1 MSWSPT
7 AAPKWSVNLVA
18 DVVLDASAILAVV
31 RSEEGADRVRQAL
44 VEGAIVGAANHAEVI
59 SKPIVYGT
67 PHEQILPKLAAL
79 GYEVVPVPEADATT
93 AGFLFGE
100 EKANRLSLGDR
111 CCLALAI
118 RLNALV
124 LTGDHPW
131 VEAELD
137 SIVNIE
143 LIR

>member
-1 MSWSPT
+1 M
-7 AAPKWSVNLVA
+7 A
-18 DVVLDASAILAVV
+18 DVVLDASAILAVL
-31 RSEEGADRVRQAL
+31 RKEAGADRVRRAL
-44 VEGAIVGAANHAEVI
+44 GEGAIVSAANHAEVI
-59 SKPIVYGT
+59 SKLIAYGM
-67 PHEQILPKLAAL
+67 PHDLILPKLAAL

-118 RLNALV
+118 RLSALV
-124 LTGDHPW
+124 LTGDRPW
-131 VEAELD
+131 IEAELD
-137 SIVNIE
+137 SIAKIE

>member
-1 MSWSPT
+1 
-7 AAPKWSVNLVA
+7 VNLVA

-31 RSEEGADRVRQAL
+31 RNEEGADRVRQAL
-44 VEGAIVGAANHAEVI
+44 VEGAIVGAVNHAEVI
-59 SKPIVYGT
+59 SKLIVYGT

-79 GYEVVPVPEADATT
+79 GYEVVPVSETDATT

-100 EKANRLSLGDR
+100 EKASRLSLGDR

-118 RLNALV
+118 RMNALV
-124 LTGDHPW
+124 LTGDRPW
-131 VEAELD
+131 IEAELD
-137 SIVNIE
+137 SVANIE